1 MTLVYAIAT
10 AVTAQLLIYSGL
22 IFMAG
27 KLLPTFLT
35 PIYHLVPAA
44 SCRLLLSSTTIML
57 AGNFFFQRL
66 YNSQP
71 VLIAGI
77 ISTVCGILI
86 VNAGGL
92 IIEQRLPSILMGAG
106 VLMLVIGAVICI
118 YARSQL

>member
-27 KLLPTFLT
+27 KLFPTFLT